1 LIENKNERTANKN
14 HHNDSNKNEQKIKN
28 KMSDISK
35 SESNLLALRKS
46 CIDMIN
52 MEELFIYVDIVD
64 SGEI

>member
-1 LIENKNERTANKN
+1 
-14 HHNDSNKNEQKIKN
+14 
-28 KMSDISK
+28 MSDISK